1 MRSDWTP
8 TTLGSLVS
16 EGSAE
21 YQTGPFGTMLKASEY
36 SIDGAPLISVGE
48 IREGFFAIHD
58 DTPRVCEKTK
68 QRLPQFVLM
77 EGDIVFGRKGAIHR
91 NAIISK
97 AQAGWFLGSDGIRL
111 RLSSKHDPLFFSY
124 FLRTPMISRWLI
136 ANSPGAIM
144 PTLNES
150 ILDRVPLFLPEM
162 NEQQRISSILSTL
175 DAKIELNNRINEEL
189 EGMAKLLYDYWF
201 VQFDF
206 PMTATQAAAL
216 GNPQLAGKPYR
227 TSGGKMIYNETLKRE
242 IPEGWDICTVG
253 EVLAKELRTKNVLS
267 SKIAKQGKIPVI
279 DQGSDFICGFTDDE
293 ESVINETP
301 KIVFGDHTRILKFI
315 NFPFARGADGTQILT
330 SREKRLPQHLF
341 YFQLLSVDLSN
352 YGYARHFKFLKD
364 QKVIL
369 PHQNV
374 ANVFEEIAEPP
385 FSKIK
390 NNIFQNQEL
399 TQLRD
404 WLLPMLMNG
413 QVTVN

>member
-1 MRSDWTP
+1 MKNSYAREPIGQLLKTIVDNRGKTVPTANDGIPLIATNCIKEERLYPTFENIRYVSEEVHRTWFRAHLKPDDILFVNKGTPGRVCMVPDPVTFCAAQDMIGLRADRSKIYPKYLFAFLRSEWVKEKIRNYHVGLVIPHFKKQDLDTITVPKRSDN
-8 TTLGSLVS
+8 
-16 EGSAE
+16 E
-21 YQTGPFGTMLKASEY
+21 QKA
-36 SIDGAPLISVGE
+36 I
-48 IREGFFAIHD
+48 
-58 DTPRVCEKTK
+58 
-68 QRLPQFVLM
+68 
-77 EGDIVFGRKGAIHR
+77 GD
-91 NAIISK
+91 
-97 AQAGWFLGSDGIRL
+97 L
-111 RLSSKHDPLFFSY
+111 Y
-124 FLRTPMISRWLI
+124 FL
-136 ANSPGAIM
+136 
-144 PTLNES
+144 
-150 ILDRVPLFLPEM
+150 
-162 NEQQRISSILSTL
+162 LSE
-175 DAKIELNNRINEEL
+175 KIELNNRINAEL

-206 PMTATQAAAL
+206 PMTAAQATAL
-216 GNPQLAGKPYR
+216 GKPKLEGKPYR

-267 SKIAKQGKIPVI
+267 SKIAKQGKTPVI

-293 ESVINETP
+293 ESVINEMP

-374 ANVFEEIAEPP
+374 ANAFEEIAEPP